1 LREQPKFRKFNKEQS
16 DHSSN
21 GNRGGGSTILRIAK
35 ATEIQ
40 QGTKWPFQQ
49 RQRGGGANH
58 YGNSQT
64 AGNWL
69 KRTTDNVLG
78 GK

>member
-1 LREQPKFRKFNKEQS
+1 
-16 DHSSN
+16 
-21 GNRGGGSTILRIAK
+21 LRIAK